1 MKILVEGQSYNI
13 SELQLLLNSSQFYR
27 TNGDVGYIN
36 HVGYC
41 HSLDSKEVVY
51 FLPKVFLIDGKLF
64 GEYLVQDNIPFSAEN
79 IPELNNNSWIG
90 KLLLL
95 SLEISLIQRHVL
107 SNIVDS
113 GKYFELSSNLG
124 ENEDS
129 YLDICL
135 SIQLFQHERILF
147 RNAKRKTLIQKI
159 KLKNGQQA

>member
-1 MKILVEGQSYNI
+1 MKLLVEGQSYNI

-27 TNGDVGYIN
+27 TDGDVGYIN

-41 HSLDSKEVVY
+41 HSLDFKEVVY

-64 GEYLVQDNIPFSAEN
+64 GEYIVQDNIPFSAEN

-90 KLLLL
+90 KLLLYFFRGIV
-95 SLEISLIQRHVL
+95 EFKRRNPH

-124 ENEDS
+124 ENE
-129 YLDICL
+129 Y
-135 SIQLFQHERILF
+135 
-147 RNAKRKTLIQKI
+147 
-159 KLKNGQQA
+159 